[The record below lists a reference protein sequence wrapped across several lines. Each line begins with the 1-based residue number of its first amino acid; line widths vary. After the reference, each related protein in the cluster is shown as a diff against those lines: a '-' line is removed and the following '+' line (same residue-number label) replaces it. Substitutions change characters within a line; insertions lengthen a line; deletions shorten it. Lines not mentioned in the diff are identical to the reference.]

1 MRRLGL
7 GLFWLNWFSCPS
19 RSWPVCCRCCWWL
32 FPRCITSEVVTIS
45 AAAQLL
51 TGRWW
56 RYLLAGLF
64 FSLATAI
71 GFLLCVLPGIAVA
84 LVTPVFVNRI
94 FVSEM
99 TIGEA
104 FAQSFQ
110 VVYRSENGLS
120 FVGLEVLTG
129 IVVAFLALIT
139 CGLGG
144 FVVIPMASFFLQNV
158 AYERGLLR

>member
-1 MRRLGL
+1 M
-7 GLFWLNWFSCPS
+7 
-19 RSWPVCCRCCWWL
+19 CWRGCSL
-32 FPRCITSEVVTIS
+32 SLVT
-45 AAAQLL
+45 
-51 TGRWW
+51 T
-56 RYLLAGLF
+56 
-64 FSLATAI
+64 I
-71 GFLLCVLPGIAVA
+71 GFLLCILPGIAVA

-94 FVSEM
+94 FVTDM

-129 IVVAFLALIT
+129 LVVAFLALVT

-158 AYERGLLR
+158 AYELSLIHISEPTRPY